1 MSKKKKSKNSDE
13 DEITFKVITLGNSN
27 VGKSSIIKRFIYDKF
42 ETKTIS
48 AIGFGTFNKEIE
60 LKDGTKVILN
70 LIDTAGQENYKA
82 LSVNYIKNADGVL
95 LVYANDDRKSFED
108 IAGWIDSFIE
118 NTKIDLGNQLPAYL
132 VENKKDSNCSV
143 IDKEEIENL
152 INKYHIYGYIEVST
166 KDGYNIKEAFQNMA
180 EMFIKIYGKKKNKEN
195 LKLIKSKRKKNGCN
209 CDK

>member
-1 MSKKKKSKNSDE
+1 MSTHKKSKNLDN
-13 DEITFKVITLGNSN
+13 DDICFKIITLGNTG

-60 LKDGTKVILN
+60 LKDGTKVRLN

-132 VENKKDSNCSV
+132 VENKRDSNCSV
-143 IDKEEIENL
+143 IDKEEIQNL

-166 KDGYNIKEAFQNMA
+166 KDGYNIKEVFQNMA
-180 EMFIKIYGKKKNKEN
+180 EMFIKIYGKKKNKQI
-195 LKLIKSKRKKNGCN
+195 LKLIKSKRKK
-209 CDK
+209 KWL

>member
-1 MSKKKKSKNSDE
+1 M
-13 DEITFKVITLGNSN
+13 ITLGNSD
-27 VGKSSIIKRFIYDKF
+27 VGKSSIIKGFIYDKF
-42 ETKTIS
+42 ETKTKS

-60 LKDGTKVILN
+60 LKDGTKVRLN

-108 IAGWIDSFIE
+108 IEGWIDSFIE

-132 VENKKDSNCSV
+132 VENKRDSNCSV
-143 IDKEEIENL
+143 IDKEEIQNL

-166 KDGYNIKEAFQNMA
+166 KDGYNIKGRLCGFFCAHFSGFTLN
-180 EMFIKIYGKKKNKEN
+180 
-195 LKLIKSKRKKNGCN
+195 RKC
-209 CDK
+209 CCLCSSH

>member
-1 MSKKKKSKNSDE
+1 MIS
-13 DEITFKVITLGNSN
+13 LGNSD

-152 INKYHIYGYIEVST
+152 INKYNIYGYIEVNT
-166 KDGYNIKEAFQNMA
+166 KDGYNIKEVFQNMA

-195 LKLIKSKRKKNGCN
+195 LKLIKLKRKKNGCN

>member
-1 MSKKKKSKNSDE
+1 MSTYKKYKNSDI
-13 DEITFKVITLGNSN
+13 DDICFKIITLGNTG
-27 VGKSSIIKRFIYDKF
+27 VGKSSIIKRFISDKF
-42 ETKTIS
+42 EPKTIS
-48 AIGFGTFNKEIE
+48 IIGFGTFNKEIE
-60 LKDGTKVILN
+60 LKDGTKVRLN

-118 NTKIDLGNQLPAYL
+118 NTKIDVGKQLPAYL
-132 VENKKDSNCSV
+132 VENKRDSNCSV
-143 IDKEEIENL
+143 IDKEEIQNL

-166 KDGYNIKEAFQNMA
+166 KDGYNIKEVFQNMA